1 MEMVRRYERELE
13 VVMKMKIVLEVGVAL
28 RGVRRE

>member
-1 MEMVRRYERELE
+1 MEMVRGERELV